1 MQDLVHSQTDLRKDS
16 QRHLRDIGIG
26 IAQKI
31 LAMEQLIPQDED
43 LTTTVEA
50 RSISQAQREAEIE
63 RLAGAIGRLIQASD
77 PESREELAEIANS
90 LIREQGL
97 RPSLTSLEKEVVAD
111 ARRRPLNPLAAG
123 IGLLMIGAAVTLLL
137 PFVGLTL
144 AAFGVV
150 AALWGITISAM
161 RK

>member
-1 MQDLVHSQTDLRKDS
+1 
-16 QRHLRDIGIG
+16 
-26 IAQKI
+26 
-31 LAMEQLIPQDED
+31 MEQLIPQDED